1 MKKKQAISLFL
12 VILFLSCFL
21 EMEELA
27 PPQDVLEA
35 GPELTAGG
43 QDAQA
48 ISAQEDGV
56 HEEPESAKNISYVP
70 LSVHAALDFGFW
82 TWWLHDP

>member
-1 MKKKQAISLFL
+1 MEELAPPQD
-12 VILFLSCFL
+12 VL
-21 EMEELA
+21 EAGPELTAGMEELA

-56 HEEPESAKNISYVP
+56 HEEPESAKNISNVP